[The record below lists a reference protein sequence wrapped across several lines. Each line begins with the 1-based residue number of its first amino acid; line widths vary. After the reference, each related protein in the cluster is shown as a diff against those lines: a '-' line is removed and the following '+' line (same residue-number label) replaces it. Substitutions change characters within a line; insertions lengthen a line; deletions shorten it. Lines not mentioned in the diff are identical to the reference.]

1 MSAVARESN
10 RSPGPPEWLP
20 TRHCPNRPRPVSRI
34 PERLVSQ
41 SPGCEAVA
49 AISRGLPL
57 AIATRRPGR
66 RTVAFGCPMPT
77 PAPVARSRRRT
88 SRRSPVARLP
98 GADHPTPGR
107 WLPSTGLRRP
117 DVPARSLSTRTDGCP
132 LRDRRFDYYA
142 GVRIAPFTF
151 SPSACKP
158 RSVDFDSR
166 IVAGQGLFFYPQ
178 GYPPTFLARP
188 QNQRVVHRRSTT
200 WPQVRPQATRPPIG
214 HGLALGLGSLLT
226 TGR

>member
-34 PERLVSQ
+34 SERLVTQ
-41 SPGCEAVA
+41 SHGREAVA

-66 RTVAFGCPMPT
+66 RTVTLGCPMPT

-98 GADHPTPGR
+98 GAGRPTPGR

-132 LRDRRFDYYA
+132 LRDLRFDYYA

-151 SPSACKP
+151 SPSACMS
-158 RSVDFDSR
+158 RSADFDSC
-166 IVAGQGLFFYPQ
+166 ITAGQGLFFYSQ
-178 GYPPTFLARP
+178 GYPPTFSFRP
-188 QNQRVVHRRSTT
+188 QKPRVVHRRSTRR
-200 WPQVRPQATRPPIG
+200 PQVRPQERATPASSGWRS
-214 HGLALGLGSLLT
+214 GSS
-226 TGR
+226 RC